1 MPRPA
6 TGSVRWN
13 PAQCRWEARITI
25 GAKRVLVPIPD
36 VPQEEPAGARRV
48 AALMSRRARAT
59 GAVTLGTGETTN
71 EWFTRYVEVHASL
84 GRGTAE
90 HHGAWDRYVGP
101 FIGTKTW
108 DAVSPH
114 DIKAIRDNLTK
125 LRLAGRISAK
135 RALNVWGE
143 QLKTPLSRAFSDD
156 DPKYSSVRVGPSLSN
171 PALNIR
177 PPASAEDAEQDERAR
192 QALEPGEFL
201 RLVSCDAIPLEARRF
216 YSFVAYTGLSPS
228 EFYGL
233 RCSDIR
239 LDAERPHIMVQRGRD
254 MKTGADKTTKTK
266 QRNRKVPIHPEL
278 RPLLQVML
286 DEGEGPAA
294 FLLPVTQGIRMVE
307 RRVRDLREHLEAAG
321 VDRPELL
328 QGTDTL
334 LPFDVRSFRTTF
346 ATWAAKAGFD
356 SGWVRVW
363 LGHKPQGVAEKNYMK
378 DVPGFGDVNL
388 KSAPPGTVPP
398 FPPLPVSLTSEESA
412 SVGPFASM
420 GGTVKKGFGGVL
432 AKSTKTIP
440 FSGRTQCEGRELNPY
455 TR

>member
-1 MPRPA
+1 MPGIAREA
-6 TGSVRWN
+6 E
-13 PAQCRWEARITI
+13 AEARRMA
-25 GAKRVLVPIPD
+25 GLLSKRVRDAGCVP
-36 VPQEEPAGARRV
+36 E
-48 AALMSRRARAT
+48 T
-59 GAVTLGTGETTN
+59 TGETTN
-71 EWFTRYVEVHASL
+71 EWFGRYVKVHASL

-90 HHGAWDRYVGP
+90 HQGAWNRYVGP

-108 DAVSPH
+108 GEVTAD

-125 LRLAGRISAK
+125 LRLAGKISAK

-143 QLKTPLSRAFSDD
+143 QLKTPLSRAYSDD
-156 DPKYSSVRVGPSLSN
+156 DPKYASVRVGPSTAN

-201 RLVSCDAIPLEARRF
+201 RLVSCEAVPLEARRF
-216 YSFVAYTGLSPS
+216 YAFVTYTGLSPS

-233 RCSDIR
+233 RCSDVR

-334 LPFDVRSFRTTF
+334 LAFDVRSFRTTF
-346 ATWAAKAGFD
+346 ATWCAKAGYD

-363 LGHKPQGVAEKNYMK
+363 IGHKGQGVAERHYLK
-378 DVPGFGDVNL
+378 DVPSFEEVNL
-388 KSAPPGTVPP
+388 KPAPLGTVPP
-398 FPPLPVSLTSEESA
+398 FPPLPESLTSDDGA
-412 SVGPFASM
+412 SVGPFASL
-420 GGTVKKGFGGVL
+420 GGADKKGFGGVL
-432 AKSTKTIP
+432 VGKTKTHP
-440 FSGRTQCEGRELNPY
+440 FSGRNKCEGRELNPY